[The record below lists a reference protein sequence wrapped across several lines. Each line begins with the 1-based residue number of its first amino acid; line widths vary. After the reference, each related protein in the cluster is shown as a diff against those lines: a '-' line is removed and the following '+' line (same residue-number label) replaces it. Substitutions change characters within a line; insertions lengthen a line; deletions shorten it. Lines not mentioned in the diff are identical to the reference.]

1 MLKTTKSK
9 KRLNLLESICNG
21 ITHQEIF
28 ETIDYKKQSED
39 KIKQFTYPI
48 LINTLTEF
56 LVLKRGWEDS
66 QRARE
71 FVKANLLWE
80 GNVKTTVHHTHF
92 MGTKNRPDM
101 VLQMDEMNIAIE
113 FKRGDNGRALRSG
126 MGQSLIYS
134 TDYDFVIYLFIDT
147 SDDKKIKLS
156 SNNRKEEVLM
166 KSLWSRY
173 NIKFIVA

>member
-1 MLKTTKSK
+1 MLKTAKSK
-9 KRLNLLESICNG
+9 KRLNLLESICDG

-48 LINTLTEF
+48 LVNNLTDF
-56 LVLKRGWEDS
+56 LVSKRGWKDS
-66 QRARE
+66 KRARE
-71 FVKANLLWE
+71 FVKTNLRWE
-80 GNVKTTVHHTHF
+80 GNVKTTVHHTLF
-92 MGTKNRPDM
+92 MSTKNRPDM

-147 SDDKKIKLS
+147 SDNKSIKLS
-156 SNNRKEEVLM
+156 SNNHKEEVLM
-166 KSLWSRY
+166 ESLWSRY
-173 NIKFIVA
+173 NIKFIVV